1 MGKFARERLGNPL
14 SEERI
19 PSKTR
24 RNRGKINIQLHPE
37 IFTFIKIPDGIVD
50 IRNFQT
56 TEIVANECGCL
67 FYALR
72 SGRLDI
78 WGQRVQMKE
87 EY

>member
-1 MGKFARERLGNPL
+1 M
-14 SEERI
+14 
-19 PSKTR
+19 
-24 RNRGKINIQLHPE
+24 NIQLHPE

-56 TEIVANECGCL
+56 TEIVANECGCP

-78 WGQRVQMKE
+78 WGQRVRMKE
-87 EY
+87 EYKQNNIADIQAVVPGRLSDV